1 MLSLS
6 HWLAQGAIGLAVS
19 GALGG
24 VACLVGSI
32 DRRGLAAGVC
42 VGTAVYVGVGWR
54 GFLCLATFFVI
65 GTLATR
71 VGRVDK
77 APHGARTV
85 RHVLA
90 NGAVPAGCALAA
102 LLFPNHVEALSGAFA
117 GALAAATAD
126 TLSSE
131 IGQVYGGAPYLLT
144 TLRRVPVGENGGVT
158 VVGTGAG
165 LAGAAVLAIVAVS
178 LGVANSMAAVVVAGA
193 VGNVADSALGA
204 TLERRGVMS
213 NAGVNVACTVA
224 GAVAAGLLT
233 VAALAR

>member
-1 MLSLS
+1 MPPLP
-6 HWLAQGAIGLAVS
+6 HWLAQGAIGISVS

-24 VACLVGSI
+24 AAYLVGSI

-42 VGTAVYVGVGWR
+42 VGSAVYVGVGWR
-54 GFLCLATFFVI
+54 GFLCLATFFVV

-71 VGRVDK
+71 VGRSEK

-90 NGAVPAGCALAA
+90 NGAVPAGCAVAA
-102 LLFPNHVEALSGAFA
+102 LLFPTHVDALAAAFV
-117 GALAAATAD
+117 GALAAAAAD

-131 IGQVYGGAPYLLT
+131 IGQVYGGTPYLLT

-158 VVGTGAG
+158 VVGTLAG
-165 LAGAAVLAIVAVS
+165 LAGAAALAAVAAS
-178 LGVANSMAAVVVAGA
+178 LGVANSMAVVVVAGA
-193 VGNVADSALGA
+193 VGNVTDSALGA

-213 NAGVNVACTVA
+213 NAGVNVACTLA
-224 GAVAAGLLT
+224 GALAAGILT
-233 VAALAR
+233 MLASAR